1 MLDEQLEIAKEEVY
15 TNCIIHTGENA
26 LKYIICLCCSI
37 TVVLLLSAELKR
49 LCLIFQIAQLR
60 HELSM
65 RDDLLQ
71 FYASTEEIENAESH
85 SP

>member
-1 MLDEQLEIAKEEVY
+1 MCV
-15 TNCIIHTGENA
+15 TP
-26 LKYIICLCCSI
+26 
-37 TVVLLLSAELKR
+37 
-49 LCLIFQIAQLR
+49 QIAQLR

-71 FYASTEEIENAESH
+71 LYAGTEDIEAATETQCTQ